1 MKKSLVILFL
11 LTAVFVLPYTLKIQ
25 AGNIEVP
32 ITMKMSDFLDYIPE
46 DIDPYWDSIRVKVGG
61 LYVPF
66 QIDDV
71 DGNGRVSGDDYL
83 VFLGKGECEI
93 IIPEN
98 EMAEVKFESYFTVQK
113 DGNKWIIIGKNG
125 EGYEVDD
132 HGIVHVKK
140 FGKVEGT
147 ILDEVGIL
155 RVAGFAN
162 STYLVDGELGKH
174 FEEVSY
180 AFEPVFVKVIP
191 GPVAVSI
198 YAELRSITFAGLD
211 QYIITHVFK
220 NGDILVNNK
229 ITFRNYA
236 DLMKL
241 QHMVTRVLTSV
252 DGDTV
257 HVLPVFRRLVW
268 ADQLNITPYEY
279 WLERNAIKMI
289 ANKPYIVFPA
299 TDSMKPLWWG
309 ATYIFASQ
317 ERWRGNYSEK
327 LGVGVAEILPE
338 IPVVSDNFVDWIDG
352 NTWVFESQEFRDGV
366 FKWIPGEFEAYEA
379 TKGAYPT
386 DMKLWPNRYYAGQEV
401 NFVRLYNITKVDNLE
416 DWVKWLEAKS
426 ESFRSVEIVK

>member
-1 MKKSLVILFL
+1 MKKYLVILFL
-11 LTAVFVLPYTLKIQ
+11 MAAIFVLPFTLKIQ
-25 AGNIEVP
+25 AGDIEVP

-98 EMAEVKFESYFTVQK
+98 EMAEVKFESYFVLQK
-113 DGNKWIIIGKNG
+113 DGNKWVITGKNG

-140 FGKVEGT
+140 FAEVEGT
-147 ILDEVGIL
+147 ILDEIGIL

-162 STYLVDGELGKH
+162 STYFVDGELGKH
-174 FEEVSY
+174 FEEVSF
-180 AFEPVFVKVIP
+180 AFEPVSVKVFS
-191 GPVAVSI
+191 GPVAVSV
-198 YAELRSITFAGLD
+198 YTELRSITFAGLD
-211 QYIITHVFK
+211 QHLVTHIFK
-220 NGDILVNNK
+220 NGDILVKNK
-229 ITFRNYA
+229 IAFRNYA

-252 DGDTV
+252 DGDAV
-257 HVLPVFRRLVW
+257 HVLPVFRKLVW

-289 ANKPYIVFPA
+289 DNKPYVVFPA

-327 LGVGVAEILPE
+327 LGIGVAEILPE
-338 IPVVSDNFVDWIDG
+338 IPVVKDNFVDWING
-352 NTWVFESQEFRDGV
+352 NTWVFESQEFRDGI
-366 FKWIPGEFEAYEA
+366 FKWIPGEFEAFEA

-401 NFVRLYNITKVDNLE
+401 NFTRLYNITKIKKLE
-416 DWVKWLEAKS
+416 DWVKWLEVKS
-426 ESFRSVEIVK
+426 QSFRSVKIVK

>member
-1 MKKSLVILFL
+1 MKKSLIVLFL
-11 LTAVFVLPYTLKIQ
+11 LVAIFALPYTLKIH

-46 DIDPYWDSIRVKVGG
+46 DIDPYWDCIRVKVGG

-71 DGNGRVSGDDYL
+71 DGNGRVSGNDYL

-113 DGNKWIIIGKNG
+113 DGNKWIISGKNG
-125 EGYEVDD
+125 ESYEVDD
-132 HGIVHVKK
+132 HGFVHVKK
-140 FGKVEGT
+140 FANVEGT

-162 STYLVDGELGKH
+162 STYFVNGELGKH

-180 AFEPVFVKVIP
+180 AFEPVSVKVVP

-198 YAELRSITFAGLD
+198 YAKLRSITFAGLD

-229 ITFRNYA
+229 VTFRNYA

-257 HVLPVFRRLVW
+257 HV
-268 ADQLNITPYEY
+268 
-279 WLERNAIKMI
+279 
-289 ANKPYIVFPA
+289 
-299 TDSMKPLWWG
+299 
-309 ATYIFASQ
+309 
-317 ERWRGNYSEK
+317 
-327 LGVGVAEILPE
+327 
-338 IPVVSDNFVDWIDG
+338 
-352 NTWVFESQEFRDGV
+352 
-366 FKWIPGEFEAYEA
+366 
-379 TKGAYPT
+379 
-386 DMKLWPNRYYAGQEV
+386 
-401 NFVRLYNITKVDNLE
+401 
-416 DWVKWLEAKS
+416 
-426 ESFRSVEIVK
+426 